1 IQSPF
6 VEDFLKYTATLQQ
19 DNTPLLDILWR
30 YYERNKN
37 YIAAARILDQLARKE
52 SVELTLSRRLEY
64 ISRAVMYAKSCG
76 SVSSVSGEGEFLHE
90 LEEKIEVARI
100 QLSILQ
106 GIQSLHHSQHTQQA
120 ITELN
125 SKLMDVSQLYG
136 DFADPFNLS
145 ECKLSIVHCAG
156 HFDVT
161 LIESLWS
168 EIIEQELQSTLGN
181 DRNTR
186 MQSMRDRLLRLGKLY
201 SRNDSYF
208 PTAVRAA
215 LLSAGWDPVFIPDIF
230 HQVGVSYST
239 LFTLYNN
246 LFEEKDTFWGSVGRP
261 LHVLSVLLALLSAY
275 TANSSLVATKHFS
288 VAIDKYLVEL
298 QTLDPSTPD
307 INTLTAGLAQE
318 RTLEEP

>member
-1 IQSPF
+1 
-6 VEDFLKYTATLQQ
+6 
-19 DNTPLLDILWR
+19 
-30 YYERNKN
+30 
-37 YIAAARILDQLARKE
+37 
-52 SVELTLSRRLEY
+52 
-64 ISRAVMYAKSCG
+64 
-76 SVSSVSGEGEFLHE
+76 
-90 LEEKIEVARI
+90 
-100 QLSILQ
+100 
-106 GIQSLHHSQHTQQA
+106 
-120 ITELN
+120 
-125 SKLMDVSQLYG
+125 LYG
-136 DFADPFNLS
+136 DFADLFNLS

-181 DRNTR
+181 DRDTR

-208 PTAVRAA
+208 PTAYLIK
-215 LLSAGWDPVFIPDIF
+215 LLEQHSCQLGWDPGFIPDIF

-261 LHVLSVLLALLSAY
+261 LHVLLVLLALLSAY
-275 TANSSLVATKHFS
+275 TANSSLVATKHSS

-307 INTLTAGLAQE
+307 INTLTAGLRNLKRELQ
-318 RTLEEP
+318 RNLDTIK